1 MTDRPPPSPAN
12 VLRLILLGL
21 AVLSFEWI
29 VLVFIALG
37 QVDDEYERL
46 GVLDGGGHPGDM
58 QAATRGTV
66 WWLLLLLAQI
76 LLILALLRIR
86 RRRSTRIHSRR

>member
-1 MTDRPPPSPAN
+1 VTNRPPPRPVN
-12 VLRLILLGL
+12 ILRLILLGL
-21 AVLSFEWI
+21 VVLYFEWI
-29 VLVFIALG
+29 VLVFLALG

-76 LLILALLRIR
+76 LLILAALRIR
-86 RRRSTRIHSRR
+86 QRRSTRQSRR